1 MAILTYTQLINQTLA
16 QYLDGA
22 YEDAYNNIT
31 NNSPLVNGNEAQVYN
46 FRYSI
51 ACKLGNTPLAL
62 ELFKEAVLD
71 KGYWYAC
78 SYLQEDDD
86 LEPLRRESEFEAL
99 YEMCYERE
107 TSARRETKPTMLTFL
122 PENPVEMASE
132 QVLVVL
138 HGNQE
143 NAAITKPYWLEALN
157 HGITLAL
164 QQSSQIEF
172 SDAYCWDNLEKSTQE
187 TGALFNKLMEEKS
200 VPVSNRIL
208 GGFSAGA
215 RTALYAVLTGVV
227 QVGKLILVSP
237 WFPEFDAWGEI
248 LENLKSLDVKIY
260 LFAGSQDEDCLEGSL
275 KLANWLELNEISH
288 EFNLI
293 PGLDHDYPTDFEHA
307 LAEILSE
314 KVLAIARPNP
324 SDTEQIHALFETVL
338 KDTYAKNNLD
348 DFKDA
353 LMEEI
358 NHKKHMLTLDLESNG
373 ADLYFLI
380 AKMNDKVVGTIEYG
394 PANEV
399 IEKCGDGSLMALKE
413 IGTLFVL
420 PEYQGMGI
428 GTAMLEAIKDSLA
441 DGGHSAFCLDS
452 GYPTAQKIWLKM
464 LGTPEFVLKDYWGE
478 GFDHMVWRGEI
489 ERGIK

>member
-31 NNSPLVNGNEAQVYN
+31 NNSSLVNGNEAQVYN

-78 SYLQEDDD
+78 SYLKEDDD
-86 LEPLRRESEFEAL
+86 LEPLRREPEFEAL

-107 TSARRETKPTMLTFL
+107 IMAREETKPTMMTFL
-122 PENPVEMASE
+122 PENQVEMQSQ

-143 NAAITKPYWLEALN
+143 NAAITKPYWEEALN
-157 HGITLAL
+157 QGVVLAL
-164 QQSSQIEF
+164 PQSSQIEF
-172 SDAYCWDNLEKSTQE
+172 SNAYCWDDLEKSTQE
-187 TGALFNKLMEEKS
+187 SSALFNKIMEEKS

-215 RTALYAVLTGVV
+215 RTSLYAVLTGVV

-237 WFPEFDAWGEI
+237 WFPEIDSWSEI
-248 LENLKSLDVKIY
+248 LEKLKSLDVKLY
-260 LFAGSQDEDCLEGSL
+260 LFAGSLDEDCLEGSL
-275 KLANWLELNEISH
+275 KLANWLELNDISH

-293 PGLDHDYPTDFEHA
+293 PGLDHDYPTDFDHA

-314 KVLAIARPNP
+314 KVLTITRPSA
-324 SDTEQIHALFETVL
+324 SDIDQIHALFETVL

-348 DFKDA
+348 DFKDE
-353 LMEEI
+353 LMAEI
-358 NHKKHMLTLDLESNG
+358 EHKKHMLALDMESDG
-373 ADLYFLI
+373 AEVYFLI

-394 PANEV
+394 TANEV
-399 IEKCGDGSLMALKE
+399 IEKCGDAFLMTLKE
-413 IGTLFVL
+413 IGTVFVL

-428 GTAMLEAIKDSLA
+428 GTAMLEAIKDSISKE
-441 DGGHSAFCLDS
+441 GHSAFCLDS
-452 GYPTAQKIWLKM
+452 GYPSAQKIWLKM
-464 LGTPEFVLKDYWGE
+464 LGKPAFVLKDYWGV
-478 GFDHMVWRGEI
+478 GFDHMIWRVEI
-489 ERGIK
+489 